1 MRKNLRFKPS
11 PAYRKFS
18 RVVSGVFALIA
29 LGFVAIG
36 VTEVIPSGAGVF
48 GFVWTGMALCFVGV
62 GVYGV
67 VSKDGLYRG
76 YGVEITD
83 EESGESVQERLERLQ
98 GLYDQ
103 RLITVEEYEQKRKEI
118 LKDI

>member
-1 MRKNLRFKPS
+1 MKKKLRFQPS

-18 RVVSGVFALIA
+18 RVFSGIFALVA
-29 LGFVAIG
+29 LGFVVIG

-48 GFVWTGMALCFVGV
+48 GIVWTFMAACFFGV

-83 EESGESVQERLERLQ
+83 EEPEQSAQERLEKLQ

-103 RLITVEEYEQKRKEI
+103 RLITAEEYEEKRKEI
-118 LKDI
+118 LKEL